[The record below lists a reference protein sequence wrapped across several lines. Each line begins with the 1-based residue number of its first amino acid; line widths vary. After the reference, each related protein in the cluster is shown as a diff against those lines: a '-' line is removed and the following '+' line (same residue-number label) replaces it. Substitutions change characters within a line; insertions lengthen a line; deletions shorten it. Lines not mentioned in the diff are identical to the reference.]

1 VAETRSPAYDGNRVV
16 IVEVV
21 TSEERFL
28 VVCPCAAIISDDVIQ
43 LLAQKNLAWTFGKA
57 IVRPRHTSAMFV
69 CVDPT
74 DNAHGLW
81 VSAAWIAP
89 GDWMGSSP
97 MTADEPS
104 GSGAN
109 SFPGGYQHLN
119 CERLAVEDGAS
130 AAEAVRKTRR

>member
-1 VAETRSPAYDGNRVV
+1 MCGGD
-16 IVEVV
+16 
-21 TSEERFL
+21 L
-28 VVCPCAAIISDDVIQ
+28 DDVIQ
-43 LLAQKNLAWTFGKA
+43 LLVQKNLVWTFGKA

-130 AAEAVRKTRR
+130 AARGRPKNPPLGLSYALSPSA

>member
-1 VAETRSPAYDGNRVV
+1 MV

-28 VVCPCAAIISDDVIQ
+28 VACPCAAIISDYVTR
-43 LLAQKNLAWTFGKA
+43 LLAHQNLVWTFGKA

-74 DNAHGLW
+74 DNAHELW

-89 GDWMGSSP
+89 GDWMLQHSP
-97 MTADEPS
+97 VPDW
-104 GSGAN
+104 
-109 SFPGGYQHLN
+109 
-119 CERLAVEDGAS
+119 
-130 AAEAVRKTRR
+130 